1 MTGRKIRVCAPVRCV
16 CFFARNGQARQ
27 MIVGVPPDETC
38 GIPATWVTVR
48 LKRARQATGTRKR
61 LLVIEAGGYTVTR
74 GYSEIEVAARPIHAG
89 PAARIEGCTTAG
101 ARRAASWQAEIAPS
115 QAEGHTSVFHM
126 LQCPRH
132 A

>member
-1 MTGRKIRVCAPVRCV
+1 MPAGVLVFAEDGTLTQTMKPRKLA
-16 CFFARNGQARQ
+16 
-27 MIVGVPPDETC
+27 IVKKYGP
-38 GIPATWVTVR
+38 